1 MTEDN
6 FILKN
11 ENQWRKLEAYNKT
24 LSNKSVSALKVSEI
38 DEFAELFRSV
48 SQNLAYAKTHYPNGR
63 SAPYLNQL
71 AGIAHQHFYLRRK
84 GGLSSAAQYVRKGFP
99 RAIQAKRSYFAFVL
113 MLFLVGVLASLIM
126 VRADTDYASLFLP
139 AEYIQSI
146 TQSSPRPQTDT
157 AGDLNYSFLSAGIM
171 TNNIY
176 VSLTAFAGG
185 VTAGLGTLVIIFFN
199 GAMLGALSGL
209 AAMGGFDMTNFFA
222 LILPHGFIEL
232 TAIFISGMCGMIIAK
247 SILIPGD
254 LKRKDS
260 FIKGAKEAAF
270 FVPGIVL
277 MLIIAGLIE
286 GFFTP
291 LPILPWIKLAFS
303 FAVLILMIFGYRLA
317 IK

>member
-11 ENQWRKLEAYNKT
+11 EERWRRLESYNRV
-24 LSNKSVSALKVSEI
+24 LSNKSVSSLDTGEI
-38 DEFAELFRSV
+38 NEFAELFRLV
-48 SQNLAYAKTHYPNGR
+48 SLNLAYAKTHYPNGR

-71 AGIAHQHFYLRRK
+71 AGIAHQNFYLRQK
-84 GGLSSAAQYVRKGFP
+84 GGLSSVTRYIRKGFP
-99 RAIQAKRSYFAFVL
+99 QAIHDKRKYLAFVFI
-113 MLFLVGVLASLIM
+113 LFIAGVLASLIM
-126 VRADTDYASLFLP
+126 VRVDADYASLFLP
-139 AEYIQSI
+139 PEYIQSM
-146 TQSSPRPQTDT
+146 TQNNPGPQTAS

-185 VTAGLGTLVIIFFN
+185 VTAGLGTLAIIFYN
-199 GAMLGALSGL
+199 GAMMGALGGL
-209 AAMGGFDMTNFFA
+209 AAFSGFDMSSFFS

-247 SILIPGD
+247 AILTPGD
-254 LKRKDS
+254 LKRRDS
-260 FIKGAKEAAF
+260 FVKGAKEAAY

-277 MLIIAGLIE
+277 MLVIAGLIE

-291 LPILPWIKLAFS
+291 LPIMPWIKLVFS
-303 FAVLILMIFGYRLA
+303 FAVLGLMILGYRLA
-317 IK
+317 LK